1 MSEKKDKRKTLNK
14 VCQDL
19 IINKKEKEKSEIHIK
34 NEMITNKILQ
44 NLDLTTYDYIF
55 LDRQINNTKVQDFS
69 SFIELLN
76 DIKKR
81 YKPES
86 INSGIQLINEE
97 GKFSFNKYN
106 ITKLISF
113 NDKKMK
119 NMEIS
124 INNRYV
130 RILDIKNKYARFYL
144 SKSIYKGKH
153 CFEIEIMGMNN
164 ICFEFG
170 LLNINH
176 IEEFKKEFCKSRNN
190 NELSNNN
197 NLNLVHNYESFKLE
211 NPIFIKKEND
221 FVHHY
226 IKYGD
231 ILGLCFDL
239 TQKLLYLYLNGEI
252 INTYILNIETGPNIS
267 FVPFISLNKFSEI
280 IFNQENLK
288 YEDNYKKLEFI
299 PFDNKDKNNYEK
311 SQLKYVTNEFINIL
325 IDNGNSIITNKNMS
339 YSDINQIYH
348 IIFDFLGNISFQ
360 HSYIIQNCFIK
371 IFESKKD
378 INNNDDLELYYLCI
392 RYILNS
398 VKEQKS
404 LLSNILFNLIESIH
418 IYLIRGNSS
427 FKKLFNLLIYLFSK
441 KDIQNI
447 LSKFRSSTI
456 KRIFSQIF
464 INFYLYEELFHKINL
479 DLIIKTRASLI
490 NININNKDKIFKDL
504 STNYYSFNKYLIS
517 TLNEY
522 DEQNINEIFSKFVE
536 VLLKNGIKKEEDD
549 NNSNDF
555 LIKHLNDFLKE
566 EKEKIIK
573 LPYSMN
579 PKFIEIFKAYFI
591 PAMILFNNA
600 YNNNKTNDKNLISY
614 SVKKYLIDIES
625 EKLGG
630 TIKNITEQI
639 INDIPNFEDIKNMKI
654 NNYNN
659 IFLLQ
664 FFDFFLGK
672 DSRTLWDELTNI
684 VSKSDIYNANAF
696 INSREKDSYEKVHN
710 KYIRFIE
717 YKFIFPY
724 FNEIYIFINFIKN
737 ITNFFL
743 DELYPKKLIY
753 FFPEKIIIK
762 FGSII
767 TLLKNILSGLND
779 NKKEKEDIMDSF
791 LKSNEIDNNVYNNVY
806 IDKLNKIKNNLEI
819 SCKGCLKQVITLLI
833 KIISDK
839 NVKKISFKCDILSIL
854 QSIIAQEEFFT
865 DEEIINIFDFMK
877 EIHNNPEYKRIINKF
892 MQVFENKIITTN
904 AQRQNVFTK
913 FADRIYNICKKKENN
928 KLLQT
933 ILVLLYSNV
942 NESLSKLEEIFA
954 EYKYNPRSNAR
965 INVNI
970 ANNNNDNNNNDNNDD
985 GNNDNNEED
994 IEMNNDGFN
1003 GRFMGIGFVVN
1014 ELVQQIRGGRLNRQ
1028 RNPNIIFRI
1037 IPNPIRNYQ
1046 QLNDREKLEILHDNI
1061 KKASIEFI
1069 KLINFYKLSH
1079 DIKELYNFDCIENKC
1094 LDNLLGSL
1102 YNVVFSPN
1110 NSSKINDND
1119 VINSYKKLQEKILKF
1134 LNTIFKNISTI
1145 NDDKILNE
1153 IAKRRNIYHLKE
1165 ISECFDKLCEQKK
1178 PENNINSIKTINLFN
1193 DSKLY
1198 NKFIEYLEKLVPE
1211 KETTKLINTGETPGN
1226 SALKSEEKNL
1236 CPICADSV
1244 IDTHIIPCE
1253 HSICRN
1259 CLFQC
1264 LSGNK
1269 ACPFCRV
1276 QIQGIKEDKNY
1287 KI

>member
-1 MSEKKDKRKTLNK
+1 MSEKKDKRKTLNNIF
-14 VCQDL
+14 QDL
-19 IINKKEKEKSEIHIK
+19 IINKEEKEKSEDEFQKSEIIVK
-34 NEMITNKILQ
+34 NEMLTNKILQ

-55 LDRQINNTKVQDFS
+55 LDRQISKTKVQDFA
-69 SFIELLN
+69 SFIELLK
-76 DIKKR
+76 DIKNK

-86 INSGIQLINEE
+86 INSRIINEE

-124 INNRYV
+124 VNNRYV
-130 RILDIKNKYARFYL
+130 RIFDIKNKYARFYL

-153 CFEIEIMGMNN
+153 CFEIEIMNMDN

-170 LLNINH
+170 LLNINF
-176 IEEFKKEFCKSRNN
+176 IEVFKKEFCKSKNN

-197 NLNLVHNYESFKLE
+197 NINLLRNFESFKLE

-252 INTYILNIETGPNIS
+252 INTYILKIETGPNIS
-267 FVPFISLNKFSEI
+267 FVPFISLDKYSEI
-280 IFNQENLK
+280 IFNPENLK
-288 YEDNYKKLEFI
+288 YEDNYKKMEFI
-299 PFDNKDKNNYEK
+299 PFDNNDKNNYEK

-325 IDNGNSIITNKNMS
+325 INNGKSIITNKNMS

-348 IIFDFLGNISFQ
+348 IIFDFLGNTSFQ

-371 IFESKKD
+371 NFELRKD
-378 INNNDDLELYYLCI
+378 INNNNDLELYYLFI

-418 IYLIRGNSS
+418 IYLIKGNSS

-447 LSKFRSSTI
+447 LFKFPSNTI

-464 INFYLYEELFHKINL
+464 INFYLYEEIFHKINL
-479 DLIIKTRASLI
+479 DLKIKTRASLI
-490 NININNKDKIFKDL
+490 NININNEDKIFKNV

-517 TLNEY
+517 SLNEY

-536 VLLKNGIKKEEDD
+536 VILKNGIKKEEDD
-549 NNSNDF
+549 NDSNDF

-566 EKEKIIK
+566 EKEKIVK
-573 LPYSMN
+573 SPFSMVQ
-579 PKFIEIFKAYFI
+579 KFLEIFKTYFI
-591 PAMILFNNA
+591 PAMILFNNN
-600 YNNNKTNDKNLISY
+600 YNNNKTKDKNLISY

-630 TIKNITEQI
+630 TIKNINEQI

-672 DSRTLWDELTNI
+672 DSHILWDELTNI
-684 VSKSDIYNANAF
+684 VSKSDGYNANTF

-710 KYIRFIE
+710 KYIRFIVH
-717 YKFIFPY
+717 KFIFPY
-724 FNEIYIFINFIKN
+724 FKEIDIFINFIKN

-753 FFPEKIIIK
+753 FFPENIITK
-762 FGSII
+762 FGYII
-767 TLLKNILSGLND
+767 TLLKSILSGLND

-791 LKSNEIDNNVYNNVY
+791 LKSNEIDNDVYMN
-806 IDKLNKIKNNLEI
+806 KLKKIKNNLEI
-819 SCKGCLKQVITLLI
+819 SCKECMKQVITLLI

-839 NVKKISFKCDILSIL
+839 YVKKISFKCDILIIL
-854 QSIIAQEEFFT
+854 QSIITQEEFFT
-865 DEEIINIFDFMK
+865 DEEIINVFDFMK

-892 MQVFENKIITTN
+892 MQIFENKIITTN
-904 AQRQNVFTK
+904 VQRQNVFTK
-913 FADRIYNICKKKENN
+913 FADRIYNIYKKKDNN

-933 ILVLLYSNV
+933 ILVLLYNNV

-954 EYKYNPRSNAR
+954 EYKYNPRSNTR
-965 INVNI
+965 INAQNI
-970 ANNNNDNNNNDNNDD
+970 PNNDNN
-985 GNNDNNEED
+985 NNDNNEED

-1014 ELVQQIRGGRLNRQ
+1014 ELVQQIGRGRLNRQ

-1145 NDDKILNE
+1145 NDDKILKE

-1165 ISECFDKLCEQKK
+1165 ISECFDKLCGQKK
-1178 PENNINSIKTINLFN
+1178 PENNINNIKIINLIN